1 MTGVFNWFLT
11 KILSSR
17 LSRLEEQV
25 RTPHDVQHRV
35 FSHLLEQGK
44 KTEWGK
50 LHGYADVR
58 NTEDFRKHV
67 PISSYEALFP
77 WIERVYKGEQ
87 GLLWPEEVYMF
98 SKSSGT
104 TNARSKYIPV
114 TEEFLENCHYAAGK
128 DMLALYSDLYPDTQ
142 LFKGKGLAL
151 GGNLEENPYNP
162 KAICGDVSALIMKYL
177 PFWAEYM
184 RTPGLDVALMPE
196 WEPKIEALARHT
208 MNQNITS
215 FQGVP
220 TWSIFLIRKML
231 EITGKNSILEVWP
244 NLECF
249 FHGAVSFEPYRE
261 LFKQMIPSDQM
272 NYLEVYNASEG
283 FFGLQDQRNSRDL
296 LLLLDYGVYYEFIPM
311 EEWGKENPKTL
322 ELSQVELGK
331 SYALVIS
338 TSGGLWR
345 YSIGDTIT
353 FTSKN
358 PYRIRITGR
367 TKHFLNAF
375 GEEVVVENADRALAE
390 ACRKTGASLE
400 DYTAAPIFIKEGKQG
415 GHEWIIEFITP
426 PSDLAKFTYVL
437 DETLR
442 DINSDYDAKRTQNIA
457 LVAPK
462 IHAAAPGTFYEWMR
476 SRGKLGGQNKVPRL
490 SNSREYVDGIL
501 SQL

>member
-1 MTGVFNWFLT
+1 
-11 KILSSR
+11 
-17 LSRLEEQV
+17 
-25 RTPHDVQHRV
+25 
-35 FSHLLEQGK
+35 
-44 KTEWGK
+44 
-50 LHGYADVR
+50 
-58 NTEDFRKHV
+58 
-67 PISSYEALFP
+67 
-77 WIERVYKGEQ
+77 
-87 GLLWPEEVYMF
+87 
-98 SKSSGT
+98 
-104 TNARSKYIPV
+104 
-114 TEEFLENCHYAAGK
+114 
-128 DMLALYSDLYPDTQ
+128 
-142 LFKGKGLAL
+142 
-151 GGNLEENPYNP
+151 
-162 KAICGDVSALIMKYL
+162 
-177 PFWAEYM
+177 
-184 RTPGLDVALMPE
+184 MPE

-231 EITGKNSILEVWP
+231 EITGKSSILEVWP

-296 LLLLDYGVYYEFIPM
+296 LLLLDYGVYYEFVPM
-311 EEWGKENPKTL
+311 EEWGKENPKTI

-331 SYALVIS
+331 NYALILS

-345 YSIGDTIT
+345 YSIGDTVT

-358 PYRIRITGR
+358 PYRIRISGR

-426 PSDLAKFTYVL
+426 PSDLAKFTYIL

-462 IHAAAPGTFYEWMR
+462 IHAVGQDTFYEWMR

-490 SNSREYVDGIL
+490 SNSREYVEGIL
-501 SQL
+501 SQR